1 MKKNLIIIS
10 VALLLIA
17 STLTYIY
24 HDKLCRVAGCDINAK
39 TQTKTMKDDCCKKT
53 TGVLTCKLTTPELQQ
68 RKATVLASMRKQ
80 IIEKKELEN
89 GYAFKFNGSDK
100 MIDELTDFAKTERHC
115 CDFFTFNL
123 SISGDTSSLW
133 FEITGPK
140 EAKEFIATELEL

>member
-1 MKKNLIIIS
+1 MKKNVIIIS

-24 HDKLCRVAGCDINAK
+24 HDKLCKVAGCDSNGK
-39 TQTKTMKDDCCKKT
+39 TQTKTMKDDCCKKPR
-53 TGVLTCKLTTPELQQ
+53 GELSCKLMTAELQE
-68 RKATVLASMRKQ
+68 RKETVLASLRKQ
-80 IIEKKELEN
+80 VIEKKELEN

-100 MIDELTDFAKTERHC
+100 MIDELTDFEKTERHC

-123 SISGDTSSLW
+123 SISGDTSSLL